1 MDNGLFL
8 LTLSMPISE
17 NVANDFV
24 KFLRQFVP
32 LTDTEVRKELLPI
45 IKVREFSKKEIITQA
60 GEVENHMNFI
70 NKGLIRKYYKTG
82 DDEHIVQLSIEGHL
96 ISSQESF
103 YTRTPSEYYVE
114 AIEPSVLISLTFEDM
129 ESLLA
134 SSHSFE
140 RLGRL
145 VTVHTMVLKDK
156 WQTSLIMQ
164 QPRDRFLNFVG
175 NYPEIIQRVPQKY
188 LASYLNIKPETF
200 SRFKHLLRTRRPITP
215 G

>member
-1 MDNGLFL
+1 
-8 LTLSMPISE
+8 
-17 NVANDFV
+17 
-24 KFLRQFVP
+24 
-32 LTDTEVRKELLPI
+32 
-45 IKVREFSKKEIITQA
+45 
-60 GEVENHMNFI
+60 MNFI

-103 YTRTPSEYYVE
+103 YTRTPSEYYIE
-114 AIEPSVLISLTFEDM
+114 AIEPSILISITFENL
-129 ESLLA
+129 EKFFA
-134 SSHSFE
+134 SSHNFE

-164 QPRDRFLNFVG
+164 QPRERFLNFIG
-175 NYPEIIQRVPQKY
+175 HYPEIIQRVPQKY

-200 SRFKHLLRTRRPITP
+200 SRFKHLLRTKRSVPL

>member
-1 MDNGLFL
+1 
-8 LTLSMPISE
+8 MPISE
-17 NVANDFV
+17 HASTEFV

-32 LTDTEVRKELLPI
+32 LTDAAVRNELLPI
-45 IKVREFSKKEIITQA
+45 ISIREFSKKEIITAA

-70 NKGLIRKYYKTG
+70 NKGLIRKYYKAG
-82 DDEHIVQLSIEGHL
+82 DAEHIVQLSIEGHL
-96 ISSQESF
+96 ITSQESF

-114 AIEPSVLISLTFEDM
+114 TIEPSVLISVTFDDLER
-129 ESLLA
+129 LFA
-134 SSHSFE
+134 SSHQFE

-164 QPRDRFLNFVG
+164 QPRERFLNFIG
-175 NYPEIIQRVPQKY
+175 NYPQIIQRVPQKY

-200 SRFKHLLRTRRPITP
+200 SRFKHLLRTKSRLLPD
-215 G
+215 

>member
-1 MDNGLFL
+1 MVSLNMSV
-8 LTLSMPISE
+8 TE
-17 NVANDFV
+17 KNAADFI

-45 IKVREFSKKEIITQA
+45 ITTREFGKKQVISHA
-60 GEVENHMNFI
+60 GEVENYMNFI

-82 DDEHIVQLSIEGHL
+82 EEEHIVQISREGHL
-96 ISSQESF
+96 ISAQESF

-114 AIEPSVLISLTFEDM
+114 AIEPSVVISLTFDDM
-129 ESLLA
+129 ERLFA

-164 QPRDRFLNFVG
+164 SPRDRFLNFIEHHQ
-175 NYPEIIQRVPQKY
+175 EILQRVPQKY

-200 SRFKHLLRTRRPITP
+200 SRFKHLLRTRRPSL
-215 G
+215 

>member
-1 MDNGLFL
+1 
-8 LTLSMPISE
+8 MPISE

-45 IKVREFSKKEIITQA
+45 IKLREFSKKEIITQA

-129 ESLLA
+129 ESLFA

>member
-1 MDNGLFL
+1 
-8 LTLSMPISE
+8 MPISE

-45 IKVREFSKKEIITQA
+45 IKLREFSKKEIITQA

-129 ESLLA
+129 ESLFA

-188 LASYLNIKPETF
+188 LAPYLYIKPETF